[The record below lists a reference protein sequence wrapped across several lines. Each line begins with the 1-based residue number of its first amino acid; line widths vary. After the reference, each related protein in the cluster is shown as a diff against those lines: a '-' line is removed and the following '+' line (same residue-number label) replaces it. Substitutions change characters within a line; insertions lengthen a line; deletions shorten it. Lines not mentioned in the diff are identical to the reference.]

1 MSVKRSYARSF
12 NMHYFNGFSLQN
24 EENYFSDMFIESKHC
39 VAGFSYGAQKAFEY
53 VYESKERIDR
63 LVLLSPAFFQTEK
76 SSFTRTQLRY
86 FNAGK
91 EAYVKQFLENVSY
104 PSEIDLSKCLEVS
117 SQEDLNALLTYVWEY
132 SKMQE
137 VLDRGTVIEVFLGA
151 EDKII
156 NVKEAYAFFTPFST
170 CYFMKE
176 TGHLLHPKVLKDRSP
191 V

>member
-1 MSVKRSYARSF
+1 
-12 NMHYFNGFSLQN
+12 MHYFNGFSLQN
-24 EENYFSDMFIESKHC
+24 EESRFDHLLIKSEHS

-53 VYESKERIDR
+53 VYESAERVDR
-63 LVLLSPAFFQTEK
+63 LVLLSPAFFQTER

-104 PSEIDLSKCLEVS
+104 PSEIDLDKYLEVGT
-117 SQEDLNALLTYVWEY
+117 EEELNALLTYTWEP
-132 SKMQE
+132 SKIQE
-137 VLDRGTVIEVFLGA
+137 VLDRGTVIEVFLGK

-156 NVKEAYAFFTPFST
+156 NVQEALSFFTPLST
-170 CYFMKE
+170 CYFIKE
-176 TGHLLHPKVLKDRSP
+176 TGHLLHPKVLTDRSP